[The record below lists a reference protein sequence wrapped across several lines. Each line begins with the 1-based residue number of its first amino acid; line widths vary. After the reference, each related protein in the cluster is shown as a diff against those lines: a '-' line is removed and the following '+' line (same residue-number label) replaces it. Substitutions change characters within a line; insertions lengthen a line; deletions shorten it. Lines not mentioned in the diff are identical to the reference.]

1 MKSLIL
7 LAALASVVLA
17 SSYDKKGV
25 AAATDK
31 LYVKECGACH
41 FAYQPGLLPSN
52 AWQKMM
58 SNLENHFGSDAS
70 LAKED
75 FDSISKYLNKNSAEK
90 FMNYKRSARIVNS
103 LRVGEVAD
111 SISKTPY
118 MIEKH
123 KDIRED
129 FIIQEEVKGI
139 FNCTACHTTAQK
151 GIYSEKDILIPNF
164 GRWED

>member
-1 MKSLIL
+1 
-7 LAALASVVLA
+7 
-17 SSYDKKGV
+17 
-25 AAATDK
+25 
-31 LYVKECGACH
+31 
-41 FAYQPGLLPSN
+41 
-52 AWQKMM
+52 
-58 SNLENHFGSDAS
+58 
-70 LAKED
+70 
-75 FDSISKYLNKNSAEK
+75 

-129 FIIQEEVKGI
+129 LIIQEEVKGI

>member
-75 FDSISKYLNKNSAEK
+75 FDSISKYLN
-90 FMNYKRSARIVNS
+90 
-103 LRVGEVAD
+103 
-111 SISKTPY
+111 
-118 MIEKH
+118 
-123 KDIRED
+123 
-129 FIIQEEVKGI
+129 
-139 FNCTACHTTAQK
+139 
-151 GIYSEKDILIPNF
+151 
-164 GRWED
+164 

>member
-17 SSYDKKGV
+17 VSYDKKGV
-25 AAATDK
+25 AVATDK
-31 LYVKECGACH
+31 LYVKECGSCH

-75 FDSISKYLNKNSAEK
+75 FDSISEYLNKNSAEK
-90 FMNYKRSARIVNS
+90 FMNYKRSARVVNS
-103 LRVGEVAD
+103 LREGEIPD

-123 KDIRED
+123 KDIRENL
-129 FIIQEEVKGI
+129 ITQEEVKGI

-151 GIYSEKDILIPNF
+151 GIYSERDIMIPNY